1 MSLPVPPPSQR
12 LILGSSSTYR
22 GQLLEKLGLPFDQIA
37 ADIDE
42 SELADE
48 LAPDLVLRLGRA
60 KAEAIAERFEG
71 ADRQKGDAL
80 IIGSDQVACI
90 SQDPDQDP
98 DLKSGFEIL
107 GKPHTA
113 SNAELQLAKL
123 SGQRVQFFTSLCLL
137 RTSDGLVQTGLDET
151 CVTFRDLSADE
162 IRDYVAREQPLN
174 CAGAFKSEALGIA
187 LFERLETQDPNALV
201 GLPMILLCKFL
212 RRAGLSPLGVR

>member
-1 MSLPVPPPSQR
+1 MSRPVPTPSHR

-60 KAEAIAERFEG
+60 KAEAIAERYNG
-71 ADRQKGDAL
+71 ADAL
-80 IIGSDQVACI
+80 IIGSDQVACV
-90 SQDPDQDP
+90 SHTT
-98 DLKSGFEIL
+98 GFEIL

-123 SGQRVQFFTSLCLL
+123 SGQRVQFFTSLTLL

-151 CVTFRDLSADE
+151 CVTFRDLSAEE
-162 IRDYVAREQPLN
+162 IRDYIKREQPLN

-201 GLPMILLCKFL
+201 GLPLILLCKFL
-212 RRAGLSPLGVR
+212 RQAGLPPLGAG

>member
-1 MSLPVPPPSQR
+1 MPSISAR
-12 LILGSSSTYR
+12 LILGSSSVYR

-42 SELADE
+42 SELPNE

-60 KAEAIAERFEG
+60 KAEAIAERAED
-71 ADRQKGDAL
+71 AEAL

-90 SQDPDQDP
+90 SSD
-98 DLKSGFEIL
+98 SGFEIL
-107 GKPHTA
+107 GKPHTIA
-113 SNAELQLAKL
+113 NAEAQLGKL

-151 CVTFRDLSADE
+151 CVTFRDLSASE

-174 CAGAFKSEALGIA
+174 CAGAFKSEALGVA

-201 GLPMILLCKFL
+201 GLPLILLCKFL
-212 RRAGLSPLGVR
+212 RRAGHSPLG

>member
-1 MSLPVPPPSQR
+1 LPPTSAR
-12 LILGSSSTYR
+12 LILGSSSVYR

-42 SELADE
+42 SELPDE

-60 KAEAIAERFEG
+60 KAEAIAERTED
-71 ADRQKGDAL
+71 AEAL

-90 SQDPDQDP
+90 SNN
-98 DLKSGFEIL
+98 SGFEIL
-107 GKPHTA
+107 GKPHTTA
-113 SNAELQLAKL
+113 NAEAQLGKL
-123 SGQRVQFFTSLCLL
+123 SGHRVQFFTSLCLL

-151 CVTFRDLSADE
+151 CVTFRDLSANE

-201 GLPMILLCKFL
+201 GLPLILLCKFL
-212 RRAGLSPLGVR
+212 RRADHSPLG